1 MTITIRRVYG
11 CSRDAPAR
19 ILPAFRNPPLP
30 APSLARCGVCPVHPT
45 NPPND
50 LAAAHR
56 QETRTRRSLR
66 QLDDGL
72 ARAETVQ
79 GLLDI
84 TQGPVTLNQ
93 EFWLQ
98 RPSFLRTETESGPG
112 AFQGVIVALQPP
124 RGWVYSPALNL
135 VTVVDR
141 SNYTP
146 VLAGEA
152 GAGSSLERLPA
163 DVRRA
168 VEAGYPIH
176 KAGNETLAGRRTDHW
191 EISVPAGDAAS
202 RRGHCMFGLTQ
213 NTPTRWPCV
222 MPPAARFASDPSTST
237 QPSTHS
243 SSSSSPARRVGTAR

>member
-1 MTITIRRVYG
+1 MRRLASFPLSATLPCPLRLLHGAAFVLFTLLTLLTIGG
-11 CSRDAPAR
+11 CAPAR
-19 ILPAFRNPPLP
+19 DP
-30 APSLARCGVCPVHPT
+30 H
-45 NPPND
+45 
-50 LAAAHR
+50 AAL
-56 QETRTRRSLR
+56 LR

-72 ARAETVQ
+72 ARVETVQ

-112 AFQGVIVALQPP
+112 AFQGVIVALNH
-124 RGWVYSPALNL
+124 REGWVYSPALNL

-176 KAGNETLAGRRTDHW
+176 KAGNETLAGRRTDQLGDQR
-191 EISVPAGDAAS
+191 AGGRCS
-202 RRGHCMFGLTQ
+202 SLRGHCMFGLTQ

-243 SSSSSPARRVGTAR
+243 SLSSSPALCWYSVEPGD

>member
-1 MTITIRRVYG
+1 MRRLASFPLSATLPCPLRLLHGAAFVLFTLLAFLPIGGCARAREPHTALLQQLDIR
-11 CSRDAPAR
+11 
-19 ILPAFRNPPLP
+19 
-30 APSLARCGVCPVHPT
+30 LARV
-45 NPPND
+45 
-50 LAAAHR
+50 
-56 QETRTRRSLR
+56 
-66 QLDDGL
+66 
-72 ARAETVQ
+72 ETVQ

-112 AFQGVIVALQPP
+112 AFQGVIVALND
-124 RGWVYSPALNL
+124 REGWVYSPALNL

-191 EISVPAGDAAS
+191 EISVPAGDAAFPAGPLHVWLDTKYAYPLALRDAS
-202 RRGHCMFGLTQ
+202 GREIRFRSVDFNAAIDPL
-213 NTPTRWPCV
+213 V
-222 MPPAARFASDPSTST
+222 FEFVPPPGALV
-237 QPSTHS
+237 Q
-243 SSSSSPARRVGTAR
+243 RVEPGD